1 MIGHSSGQD
10 GVILHA
16 QDCPFCSCN
25 KILSKS
31 KWVHEIF
38 LSQNILR
45 DSKKT
50 FCDLCVGMELENK
63 KTVSVNK
70 NENKGN
76 KNVDEFQEYFLQ
88 QKQANT
94 KVETQ
99 SDMSLVCHIINLPLI
114 KLVRSSWLYIGLS
127 LFMFLWTS
135 NSTQAIKMQRRTWLI
150 SSHLDL
156 VLGQY
161 TFIVKRFLWGL
172 DFLLGQGKI

>member
-1 MIGHSSGQD
+1 
-10 GVILHA
+10 
-16 QDCPFCSCN
+16 
-25 KILSKS
+25 
-31 KWVHEIF
+31 
-38 LSQNILR
+38 
-45 DSKKT
+45 
-50 FCDLCVGMELENK
+50 MELENK

-99 SDMSLVCHIINLPLI
+99 SHMSMVCHIINLPLI

-135 NSTQAIKMQRRTWLI
+135 NSTQAINMQRRTWLI

-172 DFLLGQGKI
+172 DFLLGQGKILSQKNRKFIFPFQVPVLLFSDWVWQTLNFSVATCLLIPEFLG

>member
-1 MIGHSSGQD
+1 
-10 GVILHA
+10 
-16 QDCPFCSCN
+16 
-25 KILSKS
+25 
-31 KWVHEIF
+31 
-38 LSQNILR
+38 
-45 DSKKT
+45 
-50 FCDLCVGMELENK
+50 MELENK

-172 DFLLGQGKI
+172 DFLLGQGKILSQKNRKFIFPFQVPVLLFSDWVWLTLNFSVATCLLIPEFLS